1 MRAVVHSLHSI
12 KFDVLAHI
20 MQDVETLKMQSPF
33 FGCRKEAKSVRV
45 CVLIACTFPM
55 MAKVDFGKE
64 ADVGENKA
72 ISHAAIKKIKSQ
84 RVCLSYL

>member
-1 MRAVVHSLHSI
+1 
-12 KFDVLAHI
+12 
-20 MQDVETLKMQSPF
+20 MQDVETLKMQSLF

-72 ISHAAIKKIKSQ
+72 ISHAAIKKIKESTGMPIIFMKDMS
-84 RVCLSYL
+84 LTTNEA